1 MQIKKLTNPLPNF
14 LLRIQDDVI
23 ITIVMSRYSDN
34 EILKYFM

>member
-1 MQIKKLTNPLPNF
+1 MQIKRLNNPLTNF

-34 EILKYFM
+34 EI